1 MNHLF
6 LNRNVALKIK
16 GKCWKDDVVTF
27 TAHLSVTIKRL
38 TRYKQKV
45 VLAAMLE
52 GKSMPSNMAANT
64 NHTTLLKNQ
73 SAIKYLP

>member
-1 MNHLF
+1 ML
-6 LNRNVALKIK
+6 
-16 GKCWKDDVVTF
+16 KDDVVMF
-27 TAHLSVTIKRL
+27 TEHLSITIKRL

-52 GKSMPSNMAANT
+52 GKSMPSNMVANT

-73 SAIKYLP
+73 SIMKYLL

>member
-1 MNHLF
+1 M
-6 LNRNVALKIK
+6 
-16 GKCWKDDVVTF
+16 F

-73 SAIKYLP
+73 SAIKYLLIAFPFKFRVLCQFLASASFQLIV